1 MRPQHFVNLQKTLA
15 STRVELQEG
24 HHSVAQLSGVSFLH
38 HERINLQFLHT
49 DPERIA
55 DVQVGAVLKRD
66 SLEKSHPAA
75 EGIAATGLADR
86 VGCAFDH

>member
-1 MRPQHFVNLQKTLA
+1 M
-15 STRVELQEG
+15 TRFEFQEG

-38 HERINLQFLHT
+38 HERINLQFLNA

-55 DVQVGAVLKRD
+55 DVQVRAVLKRD
-66 SLEKSHPAA
+66 CLEKSHPAA

-86 VGCAFDH
+86 VGSALNHRLIHFLRG